1 MSKGKEIDMAV
12 AGTGTSDSGNA
23 AKEEVEKNKKSKEK
37 KEEAHTSVP
46 FHRLFVFAD
55 SLDTL
60 LMIMGTFGS
69 VANGLSFPV
78 ITLLFGQ
85 LSDAFGNN
93 SDIHNMVDQVSKVCL
108 RFVYVG
114 VGAGAASFFQLACW
128 MSTGERQAAR
138 IRSLYLKAILRQD
151 VAFFDN
157 DTSTGEVIGR
167 MSGDTILIQ
176 DALGEKVGKFIA
188 FMSTFIG
195 GFVVAFVKGWK
206 LTLVMLSMIPPLV
219 VAGGSMAIIISKMS
233 SRGQLAYA
241 EAGNIVEQTIG
252 AIRTVASFTGERK
265 AVVDYEKSLK
275 SAYKAAIHQGLASGL
290 GLGSALLVV
299 FCSYAL
305 ALWYGSRLIINEGY
319 SGGTVINVI
328 FAVLTGGMSL
338 GQASPCLSAFAA
350 GQAAA
355 SKMFEVIHRQPEIDV
370 YDMRG
375 LVPDD
380 LRGEIEL
387 RDIYFRY
394 PSRPDVPIFSG
405 FSFGIP
411 WSTTAA
417 LVGESGSGKSTVVSL
432 IERFYDPQAG
442 EVLIDGVNI
451 KEFQL
456 KWLRQQIGLVSQ
468 EPVLFG
474 TTIKENIAYGK
485 EGATM
490 EEIKVAAKIAN
501 AAKFISKMPQ
511 GLDTMVGEHGTQ
523 LSGGQKQR
531 VAIAR
536 AILKNP
542 RILLLDEATSA
553 LDAESERVVQE
564 ALDRVMINRTTVVV
578 AHRLSTIRNADL
590 IAVVQRGSIVEKG
603 THSQLIMNPTGVYS
617 QLIRL
622 QNTHQRGEHSSKDPD
637 EPETHHDD
645 LKAAGRVSS
654 GRLIHRRSMS
664 GGSSSFGS
672 SHRSFSLPFT
682 LPGTVGIQE
691 VVQPEENKQ
700 KKSLIGWLWSKGG
713 GDVEDVESNLDKDVS
728 VFRLASLNKPEAA
741 TFYLGSIAAAING
754 MTFPIFGLM
763 LSSIITALY
772 EPHPH
777 KLRKDANFWALMYV
791 VFAIAN
797 FIVAPS
803 QQYCFA
809 VAGAGLVRRLRLMTF
824 EKVVCQEISW
834 FDEGENSSGAI
845 SARLSADAATVRSMV
860 GDALSLIVQNI
871 ATITAGIVIAF
882 TANWQ
887 LALLILALMPLL
899 GLQGWI
905 QLKFF
910 EGFSA
915 DAKAMYEEAS
925 QVANDAVG
933 NIRTVAS
940 FCAEEKV
947 LALYSEKCIVP
958 LKSGIRKGIVSGIGL
973 AFSNFMMF
981 ATYALSFWV
990 GAHLVEDGKA
1000 SFKKVFRVFF
1010 ALTMS
1015 ALGIAQTTGL
1025 APDISKVK
1033 TSVASVFGIIDR
1045 KSKIDPTDSSGLTL
1059 TNVKGDIEF
1068 QHVSFKYPTRPYVQ
1082 IFRDLCLSVHSG
1094 KTVALVGESGSGKST
1109 VISLLERF
1117 YDPDLGHIILDGIDI
1132 QKLQVRWLRQQ
1143 MGLVSQE
1150 PILFNDTIRRNI
1162 TYGQE
1167 GKISDEQI
1175 IAAAEAS
1182 NAHKFISSLPQGYD
1196 THVGERGVQLSGGQK
1211 QRVAI
1216 ARAILKDPRILL
1228 LDEATS
1234 ALDAESER
1242 IVQEALDRIMVN
1254 RSTVV
1259 VAHRLSTIKD
1269 ANLIA
1274 VVKNGVIV
1282 EQGQHEELIR
1292 NRDGAYSSL
1301 VQLHIASS

>member
-1 MSKGKEIDMAV
+1 MFVGLCPFFPLKAQFHEELVINQSVEVVLSLV
-12 AGTGTSDSGNA
+12 AGCFQAQFDWLVVI
-23 AKEEVEKNKKSKEK
+23 AKW
-37 KEEAHTSVP
+37 
-46 FHRLFVFAD
+46 D
-55 SLDTL
+55 
-60 LMIMGTFGS
+60 GS
-69 VANGLSFPV
+69 VVAKRLLLCVGIWELFRFPGISATVSQVTYFNSLSLRPS
-78 ITLLFGQ
+78 TLILEPEALVTFSQ
-85 LSDAFGNN
+85 N
-93 SDIHNMVDQVSKVCL
+93 L
-108 RFVYVG
+108 R
-114 VGAGAASFFQLACW
+114 
-128 MSTGERQAAR
+128 
-138 IRSLYLKAILRQD
+138 
-151 VAFFDN
+151 
-157 DTSTGEVIGR
+157 
-167 MSGDTILIQ
+167 
-176 DALGEKVGKFIA
+176 VGKFIA

-206 LTLVMLSMIPPLV
+206 LSLVMLFMIPPLV
-219 VAGGSMAIIISKMS
+219 VASGSIAIVISKMS
-233 SRGQLAYA
+233 SRGQLAYV
-241 EAGNIVEQTIG
+241 EAGNIVEQTVG

-265 AVVDYEKSLK
+265 AVADYEKSLK

-299 FCSYAL
+299 LCSSAL
-305 ALWYGSRLIINEGY
+305 ALWHGSRLIINEGY
-319 SGGTVINVI
+319 SGGTVTNVL
-328 FAVLTGGMSL
+328 FAVLTGGTSL

-375 LVPDD
+375 LAPDD
-380 LRGEIEL
+380 LQGEIEL

-405 FSFGIP
+405 FSFEIP

-442 EVLIDGVNI
+442 EVLIDGINI
-451 KEFQL
+451 KQFQL

-490 EEIKVAAKIAN
+490 EEIKVAAEIAN

-511 GLDTMVGEHGTQ
+511 GFDTMVGERGNQ

-542 RILLLDEATSA
+542 RILLLDEATST

-603 THSQLIMNPTGVYS
+603 THSELIMNPTGVYS

-622 QNTHQRGEHSSKDPD
+622 QNTHQGGEHSSKDPD
-637 EPETHHDD
+637 ELQTHRDD
-645 LKAAGRVSS
+645 FKAVGGVSS
-654 GRLIHRRSMS
+654 RRLIHRQSMS
-664 GGSSSFGS
+664 GGSSSFGIG
-672 SHRSFSLPFT
+672 HHSFSLPFT
-682 LPGTVGIQE
+682 LPGTSAIQE

-700 KKSLIGWLWSKGG
+700 KKSLIGWLWSKSR

-728 VFRLASLNKPEAA
+728 VFRLASLNKPEA
-741 TFYLGSIAAAING
+741 TIFYLGSIAAAING
-754 MTFPIFGLM
+754 MTFPIFGLL
-763 LSSIITALY
+763 LSSIMTAFY
-772 EPHPH
+772 EPPH
-777 KLRKDANFWALMYV
+777 KLRKDANFWALVYV
-791 VFAIAN
+791 VFAIVN
-797 FIVAPS
+797 FIVAPL
-803 QQYCFA
+803 QLYCFA
-809 VAGAGLVRRLRLMTF
+809 VAGARLVRRLRLMTF
-824 EKVVCQEISW
+824 EKVVCQEIGW
-834 FDEGENSSGAI
+834 FDEGDNSSGAI
-845 SARLSADAATVRSMV
+845 SARLSADAATVRSIV

-899 GLQGWI
+899 GLQGWV

-910 EGFSA
+910 QGFSA
-915 DAKAMYEEAS
+915 DAKVMYEDAS

-940 FCAEEKV
+940 FCAEENV
-947 LALYSEKCIVP
+947 MALHSEKCRIP
-958 LKSGIRKGIVSGIGL
+958 LKSGIRRGIVSGIGL
-973 AFSNFMMF
+973 GFSNFMMF

-990 GAHLVEDGKA
+990 GAHLVEDGKT

-1033 TSVASVFGIIDR
+1033 TSIASVFGIIDR

-1082 IFRDLCLSVHSG
+1082 IYRDLCLFVHSG

-1109 VISLLERF
+1109 VISLLQRF

-1150 PILFNDTIRRNI
+1150 PILFNDTIRGNI

-1175 IAAAEAS
+1175 LAAAEAS

-1196 THVGERGVQLSGGQK
+1196 TRVGERGVQLSGGQK

-1254 RSTVV
+1254 RG
-1259 VAHRLSTIKD
+1259 D
-1269 ANLIA
+1269 M
-1274 VVKNGVIV
+1274 KN
-1282 EQGQHEELIR
+1282 
-1292 NRDGAYSSL
+1292 
-1301 VQLHIASS
+1301 